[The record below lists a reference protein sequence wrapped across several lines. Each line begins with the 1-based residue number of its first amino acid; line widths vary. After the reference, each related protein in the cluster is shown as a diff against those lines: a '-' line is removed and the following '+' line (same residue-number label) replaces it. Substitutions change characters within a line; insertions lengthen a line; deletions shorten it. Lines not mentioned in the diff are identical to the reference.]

1 MLMAA
6 SRAET
11 AQGDAY
17 MPLYLIERNFAE
29 QVSATPEIAA
39 AITEVN
45 ANVGIQWIFSFLSAD
60 KRKTYC
66 LYEAPNQEAIRE
78 AARKLNLPA
87 DVIVELGE
95 SRVTPGAPG
104 LMTPTRGA

>member
-1 MLMAA
+1 
-6 SRAET
+6 
-11 AQGDAY
+11 

-29 QVSATPEIAA
+29 QVSASPEIAA

-60 KRKTYC
+60 KKKTYC
-66 LYEAPNQEAIRE
+66 LYEAPNPEAIRE

-87 DVIVELGE
+87 DVIVELVE